1 MAAALRQLA
10 DLARPSEW
18 ALLAVLLLMP
28 LLADDF
34 WLVQILARTLFLGL
48 IALGLTFLIGFAGIV
63 SLAQMTIAGVAA
75 YTVAIFTTTEVGL
88 QWSLPMVLA
97 LPLALAMALLASVVI
112 GWLAVRTSGIY
123 TIMITLAIAVIFSYF
138 TRQNYAVFN
147 GFTGFPQVRAPTI
160 GGLDLQAPAPFYLLC
175 LVCAVFGY
183 ALIRHLRRT
192 PFGLS
197 LEGMRDSAR
206 RLASLGY
213 NVHRHRIAAYAVA
226 GLLAGLGGILL
237 VWFNTRIDP
246 STVGVEPVINVLV
259 VAVIGGVG
267 HPVGAFAGALT
278 FVLIDNFATDLI
290 PGARER
296 FNLLIGLVF
305 LVIVVA
311 SPDGLVGLWKRFAR
325 ATRES
330 GPDD

>member
-1 MAAALRQLA
+1 MGGTLQRLAAS
-10 DLARPSEW
+10 ARPGEW
-18 ALLAVLLLMP
+18 ALLAVLLAMP
-28 LLADDF
+28 WLANDF
-34 WLVQILARTLFLGL
+34 WLVQIFARTLFLGL

-75 YTVAIFTTTEVGL
+75 YTVAIFTTTGVGL

-97 LPLALAMALLASVVI
+97 VPLALAMAVLASVLV

-138 TRQNYAVFN
+138 ARQNYAVFN
-147 GFTGFPQVRAPTI
+147 GFTGFPQVQAPAFA
-160 GGLDLQAPAPFYLLC
+160 GVDFQAPAPFYLLC
-175 LVCAVFGY
+175 LACALFGY
-183 ALIRHLRRT
+183 LLIRHLART

-206 RLASLGY
+206 RLASLGFD
-213 NVHRHRIAAYAVA
+213 VHRHRIAAYAVA

-246 STVGVEPVINVLV
+246 STVGVEPVINILV
-259 VAVIGGVG
+259 IAVIGGVG
-267 HPVGAFAGALT
+267 HPIGAFAGALT
-278 FVLIDNFATDLI
+278 FVVIDNFATDLI

-296 FNLLIGLVF
+296 FNLLIGATF
-305 LVIVVA
+305 LAIVVA
-311 SPDGLVGLWKRFAR
+311 SPDGLVGLWRRFAR
-325 ATRES
+325 ATRET
-330 GPDD
+330 GPD